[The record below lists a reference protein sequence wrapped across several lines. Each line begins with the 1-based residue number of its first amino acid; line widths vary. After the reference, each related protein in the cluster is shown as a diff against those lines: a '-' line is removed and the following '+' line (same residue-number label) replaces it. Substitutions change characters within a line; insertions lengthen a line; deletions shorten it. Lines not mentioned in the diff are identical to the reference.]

1 MDVFWTLPPVTRTIT
16 AAAVLL
22 SAGLYSGLLSGY
34 YYFFIPQFVFT
45 VKMVP
50 QIWRCFTAF
59 LITHPKFGILMD
71 PYLLYMYGSG
81 LETESSRFSQP
92 GDFFVYTGFLCSVIV
107 VSLCFALC
115 NMPVRSLARDHHHPR
130 IICPPSLDS
139 WLKRFLEPRNNTL
152 ARSAVPSFAKKQR
165 GCRACGHGG

>member
-50 QIWRCFTAF
+50 QVWRIFTAF
-59 LITHPKFGILMD
+59 LITHPKLGILMD

-107 VSLCFALC
+107 VSLCLYTS
-115 NMPVRSLARDHHHPR
+115 VRFPLKSSPR

-139 WLKRFLEPRNNTL
+139 WLKRFLEPRKSTL
-152 ARSAVPSFAKKQR
+152 TRLAVPSFAKQNR
-165 GCRACGHGG
+165 GCWACGHGG